1 MCVTTCYTHLRSKAM
16 HADPEAISRD
26 AQDDLSW
33 RARQRELVTWQ
44 TARDRILADIQHI
57 AAHIHSPTSVAPPA
71 RWNARSPRSTASS
84 VDEGEHAAP
93 FGGLTAPLVAG
104 PR

>member
-1 MCVTTCYTHLRSKAM
+1 VCVTTCYTHLRSKAM

-57 AAHIHSPTSVAPPA
+57 AAHIHSPHVRRATRALGREVAA
-71 RWNARSPRSTASS
+71 LDRKLS
-84 VDEGEHAAP
+84 
-93 FGGLTAPLVAG
+93 
-104 PR
+104 